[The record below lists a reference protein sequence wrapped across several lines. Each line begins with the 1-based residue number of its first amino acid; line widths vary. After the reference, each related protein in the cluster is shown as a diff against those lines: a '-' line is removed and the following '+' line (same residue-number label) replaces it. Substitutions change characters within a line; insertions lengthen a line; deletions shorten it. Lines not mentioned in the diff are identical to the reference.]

1 MQMHTVTLRVREAVK
16 EGCRVIDVDG
26 SYLYRKHQQ
35 MKQQSRNVAPLG
47 LPPPPVS
54 GWELVCEDN
63 HRDIS
68 SRIPKVTQGKFHITY
83 CIPIFFLC
91 ALVGTVYTYLAEG
104 VGRKVSEQGGTFRAL
119 ARGYTRAHGKTPNQ
133 YKQP

>member
-68 SRIPKVTQGKFHITY
+68 SRIPKVTQG
-83 CIPIFFLC
+83 
-91 ALVGTVYTYLAEG
+91 TVYTYLAEG